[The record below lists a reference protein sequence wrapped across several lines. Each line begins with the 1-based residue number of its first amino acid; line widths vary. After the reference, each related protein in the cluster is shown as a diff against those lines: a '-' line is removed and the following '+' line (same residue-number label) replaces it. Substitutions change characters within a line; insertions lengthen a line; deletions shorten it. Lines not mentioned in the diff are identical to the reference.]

1 MLAVGERRKENV
13 ETGCGRR
20 NNGKEKKRKTN
31 KMRMDLFSVCYLLL
45 NSQRVYSPA
54 VRLVGSLH
62 TVG

>member
-1 MLAVGERRKENV
+1 VKERKENV

-31 KMRMDLFSVCYLLL
+31 KMRMDSFSVCYLLL
-45 NSQRVYSPA
+45 NSQCVYSPA
-54 VRLVGSLH
+54 ISLVGSLH